1 MVQPLR
7 CNSGHVTSP
16 LPQECYN
23 LAGPPPRG
31 FSPARPFP
39 MSRSRQFA
47 IIFLALVVLP
57 ALLWGAPQKTQK
69 PHTVRV
75 KAAAKPLVEPT
86 PPPAP
91 PAPPPTLEQMP
102 AQPPQVSYL
111 NGQLTIIS
119 RNSTL
124 ADILHS
130 VARLTGAAIELPPGA
145 GFERVAGRMGPGPA
159 RNVLAEL
166 LNGSRY
172 DYVMIASATNPGG
185 LRHVILTP
193 KSGGGEG
200 PSSSPPVAAYQPPQ
214 PEPQVMSN
222 EQEVPPDAAA
232 DDSEIPPEDPPADD
246 QAGQQPPQAPPGQTY
261 PQSYTPGTPQ
271 PGTVQP
277 GAQQPAGV
285 KTPEQLLQE
294 LQRMQ
299 QLQQQQQQQQQQ
311 QPQQQ

>member
-1 MVQPLR
+1 MVQALR
-7 CNSGHVTSP
+7 YNSGHVTSRP
-16 LPQECYN
+16 LQECYN
-23 LAGPPPRG
+23 STGLSRHGSH
-31 FSPARPFP
+31 SPARLLSMFC
-39 MSRSRQFA
+39 SRSIA
-47 IIFLALVVLP
+47 ILLLVLGLSP
-57 ALLWGAPQKTQK
+57 ALLWSAPQKTQK

-75 KAAAKPLVEPT
+75 KAAAKPAAEPVAA
-86 PPPAP
+86 PAP
-91 PAPPPTLEQMP
+91 PAPPPTPEQLP

-124 ADILHS
+124 ADILHA
-130 VARLTGAAIELPPGA
+130 VARQTGAAIELPPGA

-172 DYVMIASATNPGG
+172 DYVMVASATNPGG

-193 KSGGGEG
+193 KSAGGEG

-222 EQEVPPDAAA
+222 EQEMPPDASA
-232 DDSEIPPEDPPADD
+232 DESEIPPEEPPADD
-246 QAGQQPPQAPPGQTY
+246 QSGQQPPQAPPGQAY
-261 PQSYTPGTPQ
+261 PQAYTPGTPQ
-271 PGTVQP
+271 SGSVQP

-299 QLQQQQQQQQQQ
+299 QLQQQQQQQQQ
-311 QPQQQ
+311 PQQQQ

>member
-1 MVQPLR
+1 MVQALR
-7 CNSGHVTSP
+7 CNSRHVTLP
-16 LPQECYN
+16 LPRECYN
-23 LAGPPPRG
+23 LADPPPRG
-31 FSPARPFP
+31 SHSPARLFP
-39 MSRSRQFA
+39 MFRSRQIA
-47 IIFLALVVLP
+47 TLFLALGLLP
-57 ALLWGAPQKTQK
+57 ALLWAAPQKTQK
-69 PHTVRV
+69 PRTVRV
-75 KAAAKPLVEPT
+75 KAAAKPVVEPT
-86 PPPAP
+86 PAPAP

-130 VARLTGAAIELPPGA
+130 VARITGAAIDLPPGA

-172 DYVMIASATNPGG
+172 DYVMVASTTNPGG

-193 KSGGGEG
+193 KAAGGEG
-200 PSSSPPVAAYQPPQ
+200 PSSPPVATYQPPQ

-222 EQEVPPDAAA
+222 EQEMPPDAGA
-232 DDSEIPPEDPPADD
+232 DESEIPPEQTPADD
-246 QAGQQPPQAPPGQTY
+246 QAGQQPPQAPPGEAY
-261 PQSYTPGTPQ
+261 PQAYTPGTPQ
-271 PGTVQP
+271 PGTVPP

-311 QPQQQ
+311 PQQQQ

>member
-7 CNSGHVTSP
+7 CNSGHVPSAS
-16 LPQECYN
+16 PQECYN
-23 LAGPPPRG
+23 LAGPPPREPH
-31 FSPARPFP
+31 SPARLVP
-39 MSRSRQFA
+39 MFRSRQIA
-47 IIFLALVVLP
+47 VIFVALALLP

-75 KAAAKPLVEPT
+75 KAAARPVVEPAA
-86 PPPAP
+86 PPAP

-130 VARLTGAAIELPPGA
+130 VAHLTGAAIELPPGA

-172 DYVMIASATNPGG
+172 DYVMVASTTNPGR
-185 LRHVILTP
+185 LRHVILT
-193 KSGGGEG
+193 
-200 PSSSPPVAAYQPPQ
+200 
-214 PEPQVMSN
+214 
-222 EQEVPPDAAA
+222 
-232 DDSEIPPEDPPADD
+232 
-246 QAGQQPPQAPPGQTY
+246 
-261 PQSYTPGTPQ
+261 
-271 PGTVQP
+271 
-277 GAQQPAGV
+277 
-285 KTPEQLLQE
+285 
-294 LQRMQ
+294 
-299 QLQQQQQQQQQQ
+299 
-311 QPQQQ
+311 